1 MPLQRLLRALAG
13 LSIALGG
20 SGRVPAADWLQT
32 GYDSAH
38 SGFNPLETQLGPGNA
53 ASLSKI
59 ASWTLPDFVYGSG
72 VLLENVATAQG
83 YRNVLYTTSQGG
95 MVFAIDASSG
105 AMLWS
110 KTTGTVGWSVHPTPA
125 IDPNREFVYSY
136 GADGKVHK
144 FSAGSGD
151 ETIDSAWP
159 ELVTTKPDVE
169 HGASGLTIGVTGA
182 GTRYLYAVTTG
193 YFGDGGDY
201 QGHLTTIDLDTG
213 NQTVFNALCSDVA
226 VHFIEGGGDGI
237 NDCASRRA
245 GIWGRPGATF
255 DAVTGHVFVATGN
268 GHYDASLGGF
278 DWGDSVL
285 ALAPDGVAILGDPL
299 DSYTPENYQF
309 LDDDDRDLGSGS
321 LAIVGDVAGYSNG
334 RLGVMV
340 GKDTEVRL
348 LALDD
353 LSGAGGPRHVGGE
366 LDMDGDG
373 LVCKCSMPQ
382 PAVWTAADGSKWVY
396 VITEG
401 LRAYEITVDAGQP
414 HLTLRWTNADVFT
427 VSTWISSP
435 VVANGV
441 VYVAAAQLL
450 AIDAVSG
457 KTLWASSEWQEGGVR
472 SSPIVSNGR
481 VYVFAAPQGAAEVDV
496 YATDEIFGGNFE

>member
-213 NQTVFNALCSDVA
+213 TQTVFNALCSDVA
-226 VHFIEGGGDGI
+226 VHSSREAAT
-237 NDCASRRA
+237 ASTTAPVAAQVFGVDQALPSTRRQGMFTSQPGTVTTMPCWA
-245 GIWGRPGATF
+245 ALTGATAF
-255 DAVTGHVFVATGN
+255 
-268 GHYDASLGGF
+268 
-278 DWGDSVL
+278 
-285 ALAPDGVAILGDPL
+285 
-299 DSYTPENYQF
+299 
-309 LDDDDRDLGSGS
+309 
-321 LAIVGDVAGYSNG
+321 
-334 RLGVMV
+334 
-340 GKDTEVRL
+340 
-348 LALDD
+348 
-353 LSGAGGPRHVGGE
+353 
-366 LDMDGDG
+366 
-373 LVCKCSMPQ
+373 
-382 PAVWTAADGSKWVY
+382 
-396 VITEG
+396 
-401 LRAYEITVDAGQP
+401 
-414 HLTLRWTNADVFT
+414 LRWRPMA
-427 VSTWISSP
+427 SH
-435 VVANGV
+435 
-441 VYVAAAQLL
+441 
-450 AIDAVSG
+450 
-457 KTLWASSEWQEGGVR
+457 SSEILWIATHRRTINSWTMMIATWARDHSRLSETWPVTR
-472 SSPIVSNGR
+472 M
-481 VYVFAAPQGAAEVDV
+481 AAWG
-496 YATDEIFGGNFE
+496 